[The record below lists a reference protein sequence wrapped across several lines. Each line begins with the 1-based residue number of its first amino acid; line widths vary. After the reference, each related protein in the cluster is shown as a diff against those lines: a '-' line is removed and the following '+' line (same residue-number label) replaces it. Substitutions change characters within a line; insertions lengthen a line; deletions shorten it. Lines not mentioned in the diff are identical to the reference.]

1 MGGKREDRE
10 NVSEKNWEGEWEAG
24 CVSRPRI
31 ACLRAPRS
39 TPRPRSGA
47 RVPRFGVLG
56 PRGLGVVTPYAG
68 LGLADDESRTWR
80 VGARWRIGADA
91 SLNLEDTRS
100 EAGTGRAPEHGFVLR
115 LQSRR

>member
-1 MGGKREDRE
+1 MPAPPCVRGGKREDRE
-10 NVSEKNWEGEWEAG
+10 NVSEKNWEDEWEVG

-31 ACLRAPRS
+31 ACLRAP
-39 TPRPRSGA
+39 
-47 RVPRFGVLG
+47 VPRFGVLG

-91 SLNLEDTRS
+91 SLNLEGTRS

-115 LQSRR
+115 LQSR